1 MSLVHKM
8 QPHVNLKN
16 KWIMFDHVKG
26 VKDWTTFGVH
36 GCDPKY
42 YKVIIITI
50 CDMQLEKASA

>member
-1 MSLVHKM
+1 M